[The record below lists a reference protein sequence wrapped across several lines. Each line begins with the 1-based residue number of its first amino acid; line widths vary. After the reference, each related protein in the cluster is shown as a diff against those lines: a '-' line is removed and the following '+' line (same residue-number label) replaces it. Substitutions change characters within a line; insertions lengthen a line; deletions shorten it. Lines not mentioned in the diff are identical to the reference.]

1 MVGGQ
6 TLVGQIVSF
15 MDSLHLS
22 YDEVVYRIPYR
33 VLQLM
38 MRDKPH
44 EAFGTVVKKTS
55 GREMAA
61 RRKGNK

>member
-6 TLVGQIVSF
+6 TLIGQAMSF
-15 MDSLHLS
+15 VESLHLS
-22 YDEVVYRIPYR
+22 YDEVVNVIPYR

-44 EAFGTVVKKTS
+44 EATGTVVKKTS
-55 GREMAA
+55 GRDMAA
-61 RRKGNK
+61 RRKGK